1 MSPRAKSHK
10 QSWGTW
16 NPPVPWKEF
25 ERRLSSAT
33 GRPPTDRPWGA
44 DGGDSPAWSHRR
56 QPYEAPPDLRDRK
69 KTTAGRGDGAPR
81 SGGVPH
87 EGGSNGVPAR
97 VDYSELHCHS
107 AFSFGDGASH
117 PEELATEAARL
128 GLNALALTDHD
139 GFYGV
144 VRFAE
149 AAEAVGLPTVF
160 GAELSLGLHSLF
172 A

>member
-1 MSPRAKSHK
+1 M
-10 QSWGTW
+10 SWGTW

-25 ERRLSSAT
+25 ERRLSGT
-33 GRPPTDRPWGA
+33 NGRPATDRPWGA

-56 QPYEAPPDLRDRK
+56 QPYEAPADLKDRP
-69 KTTAGRGDGAPR
+69 KTSTHAYA
-81 SGGVPH
+81 
-87 EGGSNGVPAR
+87 
-97 VDYSELHCHS
+97 ELHCHS

-128 GLNALALTDHD
+128 GLSALALTDHD

-160 GAELSLGLHSLF
+160 GAELSLGLSRDPRGEPDPEGNHLVV
-172 A
+172 